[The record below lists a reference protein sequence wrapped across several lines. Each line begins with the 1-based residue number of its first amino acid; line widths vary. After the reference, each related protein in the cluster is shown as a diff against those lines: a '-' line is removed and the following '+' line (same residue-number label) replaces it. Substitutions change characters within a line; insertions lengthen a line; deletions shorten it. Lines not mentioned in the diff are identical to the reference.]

1 MVILLYCHQKK
12 TRTTTLS
19 KFWLE
24 EVVNLLFI
32 VWNRIKHNYTEVRA
46 TGFYW
51 WRNWSRNK
59 ELTENLYAK
68 TEKDKVLKWLD
79 LNKQNIHFLPALQGN
94 FLLNYH
100 LLCIPKD
107 YFLKL
112 VICTRKSVIVCF
124 KRPAKNKQL
133 LILFFLIL

>member
-1 MVILLYCHQKK
+1 MSTY
-12 TRTTTLS
+12 
-19 KFWLE
+19 F
-24 EVVNLLFI
+24 LLFEI
-32 VWNRIKHNYTEVRA
+32 ESNTITQKYEQQDSIDEEIEAEIKSFFA
-46 TGFYW
+46 
-51 WRNWSRNK
+51 
-59 ELTENLYAK
+59 TENLYAE

-79 LNKQNIHFLPALQGN
+79 LNKQNIHFLPALQEN
-94 FLLNYH
+94 ILLNYH
-100 LLCIPKD
+100 LLCISKD